1 MDRTIKEIF
10 KDYNSE
16 SFSLNAGRIK
26 AINLFKKTNKLEL
39 IIIADDFIKIE
50 DIYKFEQYVKQR
62 FNIFEV
68 NVKVEYTKQQDID
81 LKKEWNLIICYMAHK
96 HPLSK
101 AFLRNSTIEIN
112 DNNITVNMTMKGK
125 MVLTAN
131 KFDEILSNIIS
142 NVYGLNYKINFV
154 ENVSEDAVK
163 EYLEHS
169 KLLEQ
174 EAIKHAAILA
184 EESRKEN
191 ADENG
196 EKAKASGAK
205 NSKDTTASEVS
216 VSIEVPQN
224 SQDKE
229 EENSPLIYGRSAKLK
244 EALVKIIDLSVDSG
258 KVVLD
263 GEIIN
268 IDSRELKSGKVLV
281 MFDLFD
287 GTSTITC
294 KVFSEGDKSK
304 ALIGRLKGA
313 KGIKLEGTAQFDP
326 FAKELGVIANVIV
339 ESTGIK
345 KETRMDNSKE
355 KRVELHMH
363 TQMSQMDGMTSAT
376 DLLKRAAKWG
386 MKSIAL
392 TDHGVV
398 QAFPEAHHFCEKNPD
413 LKVIYGVEAYL
424 APDRTPVVSFP
435 KGQSIED
442 ATFCVLDLETTGFS
456 FRTEKITEIGIM
468 KVKNGEVI
476 DEFACFVNPEKP
488 IPQRVVEVTNITD
501 DMVKDAET
509 IDKVFPKMMEFIGDS
524 ILVAHNADFD
534 IGFLK
539 YNAKELGFTLNNTYM
554 DTLRLAKELF
564 PDYKKYKLGIIAEN
578 LGIKVEVAHRA
589 LDDVDTT
596 VKVLKVM
603 LDMLKEK
610 GAKVIEDI
618 DRLCAGNSD
627 FRRLPTYHAIILA
640 QN

>member
-169 KLLEQ
+169 KVLEQ
-174 EAIKHAAILA
+174 EAIKHATILA
-184 EESRKEN
+184 EEARKEN

-281 MFDLFD
+281 MFYLM
-287 GTSTITC
+287 GQAQLLVKCSL
-294 KVFSEGDKSK
+294 K
-304 ALIGRLKGA
+304 AI
-313 KGIKLEGTAQFDP
+313 
-326 FAKELGVIANVIV
+326 
-339 ESTGIK
+339 
-345 KETRMDNSKE
+345 
-355 KRVELHMH
+355 
-363 TQMSQMDGMTSAT
+363 SQ
-376 DLLKRAAKWG
+376 
-386 MKSIAL
+386 
-392 TDHGVV
+392 
-398 QAFPEAHHFCEKNPD
+398 
-413 LKVIYGVEAYL
+413 
-424 APDRTPVVSFP
+424 
-435 KGQSIED
+435 
-442 ATFCVLDLETTGFS
+442 
-456 FRTEKITEIGIM
+456 
-468 KVKNGEVI
+468 
-476 DEFACFVNPEKP
+476 KP
-488 IPQRVVEVTNITD
+488 
-501 DMVKDAET
+501 
-509 IDKVFPKMMEFIGDS
+509 
-524 ILVAHNADFD
+524 
-534 IGFLK
+534 
-539 YNAKELGFTLNNTYM
+539 
-554 DTLRLAKELF
+554 
-564 PDYKKYKLGIIAEN
+564 
-578 LGIKVEVAHRA
+578 
-589 LDDVDTT
+589 
-596 VKVLKVM
+596 
-603 LDMLKEK
+603 
-610 GAKVIEDI
+610 
-618 DRLCAGNSD
+618 
-627 FRRLPTYHAIILA
+627 
-640 QN
+640 